1 MKSLAI
7 SCFLFSSTVFAQ
19 QANVVHVTPPNTLKA
34 VAGTTVKAAISVQVD
49 EGFHVNSNT
58 PVDPYLIPLKL
69 TWSPGALES
78 TAITFPRPELEKY
91 GFSAKPVSV
100 FTGSFDILTRFKV
113 AADASPG
120 SATIAG
126 KLHYQACNN
135 KECLTPKT
143 IDVSLPVEIVK
154 PSEPS
159 RGYWTDPRTR
169 LTWAV
174 ADNGSG
180 VTQAQAAYY
189 CRNLMLGGYR
199 DWTLPSIDDLHQ
211 LFGGAANQSG
221 YHIAAPIKLTGWEWS
236 ASAGKDPGEQW
247 ALDFGDGGPASVV
260 AGDSGLNRALC
271 VRGK

>member
-1 MKSLAI
+1 MKFQLSL
-7 SCFLFSSTVFAQ
+7 CFLISSVAFA
-19 QANVVHVTPPNTLKA
+19 QANVVHLTPPNT
-34 VAGTTVKAAISVQVD
+34 VKATVGATVRIAISLQVD
-49 EGFHVNSNT
+49 DGFHVNSNT
-58 PVDPYLIPLKL
+58 PADPYLIPLKL
-69 TWSPGALES
+69 TWSPGPLES
-78 TAITFPRPELEKY
+78 TAIVFPKPELEKY

-100 FTGSFDILTRFKV
+100 FTGSFDVVTRFKV
-113 AADASPG
+113 AAGASPG
-120 SATIAG
+120 SATMAG

-135 KECLTPKT
+135 EECLAPKT

-159 RGYWTDPRTR
+159 RSYWTDPRTH

-189 CRNLMLGGYR
+189 CRTLRLGGYK

-221 YHIAAPIKLTGWEWS
+221 YHISAPIRLTGWEWS
-236 ASAGKDPGEQW
+236 ASAGKEHGEQW
-247 ALDFGDGGPASVV
+247 ALDFGDGGRASVV
-260 AGDSGLNRALC
+260 TGDSGLNRALC